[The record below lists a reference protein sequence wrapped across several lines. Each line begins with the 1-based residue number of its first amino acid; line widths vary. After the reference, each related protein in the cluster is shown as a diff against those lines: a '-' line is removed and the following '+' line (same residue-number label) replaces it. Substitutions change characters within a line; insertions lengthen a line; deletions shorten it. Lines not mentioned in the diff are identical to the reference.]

1 MTSLLAP
8 FLAVLLLIPTGP
20 DPIAGIWTGDITTP
34 GRSLELVIHMTSTGK
49 NTWTGSID
57 TPSQKSFGIPLSSVQ
72 FDGHELIAQCDVTK
86 ATWTATLQDGGT
98 ELHGTWRQRGA
109 SLPLNCTRS
118 PSPASIPP
126 PLARELIG
134 TWEGTLDVGVVQ
146 LRLVI
151 GLQRNSPTTVAGYM
165 VSPDQSPEQIPIGRV
180 DWVSDRTVR
189 ILIGSIAASFDA
201 TLSPSNDTL
210 AGTFTQGGAP
220 FELSLSRV
228 EKPTRVHRP
237 QEPTPPFPY
246 HVEEVTYRNEPGDVT
261 LAGTLTTP
269 KGAGPFPAAILITGS
284 GGQDRNEEIFQHKP
298 FWVIADHL
306 TRRGIAVLRVDDRGI
321 GGSSAGPH
329 PGTATTFDFAGDV
342 EAGVDFLTKRS
353 NIGPVGLIGHSEGG
367 IIAPIVA
374 ERNGD
379 IAFIVLMAG
388 TGVRGDALLISQN
401 ELLLR
406 AMGSDEEEVAASRR
420 TQRALFDV
428 VLNESLSSDDAEI
441 QLRAIIKADPE
452 FAEASEEE
460 QRAGM
465 EQAVAQLSLP
475 WMRTFV
481 RHDPAPIL
489 AKVTCPV
496 LAINGELDLQVPVK
510 QNLDA
515 IAAALKEGGNPDWTV
530 RAFPG
535 LNHLFQHSE
544 TGLVSEYGQIEETIS
559 EEVLGFIAD
568 WIAVRFLGQ
577 QEPEIRRLGARF
589 RRVRA
594 AA

>member
-1 MTSLLAP
+1 MVGSISSGATASDTITGMTHLIATLLSMLLAG
-8 FLAVLLLIPTGP
+8 PTNP
-20 DPIAGIWTGDITTP
+20 DPIAGVWKGSITTP
-34 GRSLELVIHMTSTGK
+34 GVGIEVLVHITPTGP

-57 TPSQKSFGIPLSSVQ
+57 TPLQHSFGIPLSSVR
-72 FDGHELIAQCDVTK
+72 FDEGELIVECDVTK
-86 ATWTATLQDGGT
+86 ATWTARLEDGNQ
-98 ELHGTWRQRGA
+98 ELRGTWTQRGG
-109 SLPLNCTRS
+109 SFPLNCSRTPTPAPI
-118 PSPASIPP
+118 PSTLS
-126 PLARELIG
+126 RELIG
-134 TWEGTLDVGVVQ
+134 IWEGTLDVGAVQ

-165 VSPDQSPEQIPIGRV
+165 VSPDQSPKQIPIGRV
-180 DWVSDRTVR
+180 DWVSDRTVH

-228 EKPTRVHRP
+228 EKPTTAHRP

-246 HVEEVTYRNEPGDVT
+246 QVKEVTYRNEPGDVT

-269 KGAGPFPAAILITGS
+269 QGAGPFPAAILITGS

-321 GGSSAGPH
+321 GGSSAGPT
-329 PGTATTFDFAGDV
+329 PGTATSFDFAGDV
-342 EAGVDFLTKRS
+342 EAGIAFLAKRPD
-353 NIGPVGLIGHSEGG
+353 IGSIGLIGHSEGG

-374 ERNGD
+374 ERD
-379 IAFIVLMAG
+379 VDVAFIVLMAG
-388 TGVRGDALLISQN
+388 TGVRGDALLASQSA
-401 ELLLR
+401 LLMR
-406 AMGSDEEEVAASRR
+406 AMGSDEEEITASRL

-428 VLNESLSSDDAEI
+428 VLNKSLSSDEAEI

-465 EQAVAQLSLP
+465 EQAIAQLTLP
-475 WMRTFV
+475 WMQTFI
-481 RHDPAPIL
+481 RHDPSPIL

-515 IAAALKEGGNPDWTV
+515 IAAALKKGGNPDWTV

-535 LNHLFQHSE
+535 LNHLFQHSD
-544 TGLVSEYGQIEETIS
+544 TGLVSEYGQVEETIS
-559 EEVLGFIAD
+559 EEVLDFIAD
-568 WIAVRFLGQ
+568 WIAVRFLG
-577 QEPEIRRLGARF
+577 EA
-589 RRVRA
+589 
-594 AA
+594 